1 MNAFQKLMEFARR
14 KVVPENPCRGE
25 MKYKEDY
32 LLDHK
37 VLQLIMNLHDWA
49 FLGCERH
56 VVVGNEFDA
65 VAIAETFGGKPRFI
79 AIELK
84 ENDVVK
90 VLRQAMIRS
99 MYVHV
104 AYAVLSSLD
113 ISNYT
118 LPHIEK
124 AVRSGIGIILYDPE
138 TMTKPKLIAG
148 ARVNKH
154 PTLLNIFED
163 VLRKQYKLI

>member
-1 MNAFQKLMEFARR
+1 MSAFQKLMEFARR

-65 VAIAETFGGKPRFI
+65 VAIAETFSGKLRYI

-84 ENDVVK
+84 ENDVAK

-99 MYVHV
+99 VAVHV
-104 AYAVLSSLD
+104 TYAVLSSLE
-113 ISNYT
+113 ISSYT
-118 LPHIEK
+118 LPYIEK
-124 AVRSGIGIILYDPE
+124 AVRSGIGIILYEPD

-154 PTLLNIFED
+154 P
-163 VLRKQYKLI
+163 VMLRFLEKALGSSNHST

>member
-1 MNAFQKLMEFARR
+1 MSGFAKLMEFARR
-14 KVVPENPCRGE
+14 KIVLENPCRGE

-37 VLQLIMNLHDWA
+37 VLQIIMNLHDWA

-65 VAIAETFGGKPRFI
+65 VAIAETFGGKLRYI

-90 VLRQAMIRS
+90 VLQQAMVRS
-99 MYVHV
+99 IYVHV
-104 AYAVLSSLD
+104 AYAVLSSLE
-113 ISNYT
+113 ISSYT

-124 AVRSGIGIILYDPE
+124 AVKSGIGIILYDPV
-138 TMTKPKLIAG
+138 TMTRPKLIAG

-154 PTLLNIFED
+154 PTLLRFLENA
-163 VLRKQYKLI
+163 LRERNHAI